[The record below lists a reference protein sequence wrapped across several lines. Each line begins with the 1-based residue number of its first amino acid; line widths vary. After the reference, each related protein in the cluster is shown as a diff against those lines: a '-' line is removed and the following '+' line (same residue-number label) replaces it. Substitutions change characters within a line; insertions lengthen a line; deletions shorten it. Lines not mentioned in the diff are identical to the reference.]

1 LHALR
6 CAFPRTRIGWL
17 VEELSAP
24 LLEGHPEIDELF
36 VIPKRRWRRRPIRT
50 IVSGEK
56 NAFYR
61 RLRLVKWD
69 AAVDFQGL
77 TKSGWPTWLSG
88 APVRIGF
95 GDKDGREISKWFT
108 NRRVCPAAE
117 ARHVIQRNM
126 ALLEPLGID
135 FASVEIA
142 WRFPD
147 LSQERTALQPFLRS
161 LPHGG
166 KAPAIILCPG
176 AGWETKR
183 WPPRHFASL
192 TRLIA
197 ERATPNPMLDRP
209 MILVWGPDEESLCRD
224 ILSAAGLPPGRLVL
238 APPTNLRELAV
249 LLEAAAAVVGG
260 DTGPVHLAAA
270 LGAPVVGIYGGSDP
284 VRNGPWG
291 EGHKVIASGAVPCA
305 PCWRTRCNRA
315 EPLEC
320 LAALSPDR
328 VADAVCDILMGDS
341 RRQCGDDA
349 GALPAQARRA
359 K

>member
-1 LHALR
+1 
-6 CAFPRTRIGWL
+6 
-17 VEELSAP
+17 
-24 LLEGHPEIDELF
+24 
-36 VIPKRRWRRRPIRT
+36 
-50 IVSGEK
+50 
-56 NAFYR
+56 
-61 RLRLVKWD
+61 
-69 AAVDFQGL
+69 VDFQGL
-77 TKSGWPTWLSG
+77 TKSGWATWRSG

-95 GDKDGREISKWFT
+95 GGEDGREINKWFT
-108 NRRVCPAAE
+108 NRRVWPAPE
-117 ARHVIQRNM
+117 AHHVIQRNM

-135 FASVEIA
+135 SASVEVS

-166 KAPAIILCPG
+166 KAPAIVLNPG

-192 TRLIA
+192 ARLIA
-197 ERATPNPMLDRP
+197 ERATRNPMLDRP
-209 MILVWGPDEESLCRD
+209 MILVWGPDEEPLCRD

-238 APPTNLRELAV
+238 APSTNLRELAV

-270 LGAPVVGIYGGSDP
+270 LGAPVLGIYGASDP

-291 EGHKVIASGAVPCA
+291 EGHKVIACDAVPCA

-315 EPLEC
+315 ESLEC

-328 VADAVCDILMGDS
+328 VADAVCDVLMHGAE
-341 RRQCGDDA
+341 RQYGDDVGGTPTQA
-349 GALPAQARRA
+349 GGTPTQAGGAPVRARRP